1 MMQMYFSRSS
11 STAFLLN
18 KPLIHKRT
26 LRNLHKIF
34 LRKIKNHVI
43 YFVRSN
49 IDNGFLGEVTEWLK
63 VLAWNAG
70 VVKATEGSNPSL
82 TAIFPRSCGVFLLK
96 NTKKLFYFAIAEKE
110 VNLQL
115 HYFKTT
121 LIISTT

>member
-43 YFVRSN
+43 YLVRSN

-82 TAIFPRSCGVFLLK
+82 TAIVRWVSWDT
-96 NTKKLFYFAIAEKE
+96 NI
-110 VNLQL
+110 
-115 HYFKTT
+115 
-121 LIISTT
+121 LIDGRVPVTVDP